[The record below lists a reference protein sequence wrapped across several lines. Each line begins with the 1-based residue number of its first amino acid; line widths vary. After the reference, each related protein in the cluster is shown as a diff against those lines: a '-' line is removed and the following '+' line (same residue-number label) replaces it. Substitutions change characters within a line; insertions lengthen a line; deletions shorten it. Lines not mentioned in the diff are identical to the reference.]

1 MNDTCDS
8 SATSC
13 YRRDMSRQPIWQQLY
28 NRFDPFLP
36 AAEQAWRADRAR
48 SPAGDIIKLLRAPFD
63 GTRVLVTGTTGTG
76 KSTELLRI
84 AEASGRD
91 DFVVVLD
98 LQRHFSEIVGDEQA
112 LQSIH
117 SWEVVFLAGLA
128 VVRAATELMP
138 YEIPKDYL
146 EGLAKAWEKI
156 AKSAGAPAVQAQIDV
171 SAVAKT
177 MVVLASA
184 AIPLLGAPAAIAA
197 GGAAAGLKVLEG
209 TSKAAEA
216 GTGAIKWAIPIG
228 RSKHRLPDQDQ
239 NVQTLLGA
247 VNLIIGYVQQKL
259 RRVLLIIDG
268 LDRILDFD
276 RAEALFLR
284 SELIAQLA
292 CRMVVAG
299 PFALHSHPAKG
310 AIPRFSKNCVVF
322 NEPVLRKGNERE
334 QGAGVGFFCEVFQR
348 RTADL
353 NVPDL
358 VPEELLR
365 RLAYYSGG
373 RARDFIKLIRALAE
387 QGWIDNAEQATMPL
401 VDRVLDEARRLL
413 ETGLDAG
420 HIAVLEK
427 AADDPDHRLP
437 ADPIARELLDYDKLL
452 PYPNDSEWYYPHPLL
467 TMHLVRVKPP
477 GSPG

>member
-1 MNDTCDS
+1 
-8 SATSC
+8 
-13 YRRDMSRQPIWQQLY
+13 MSRQPIWQAIY

-36 AAEQAWRADRAR
+36 AAEQAWRADRPR

-138 YEIPKDYL
+138 YAIPKEYL
-146 EGLAKAWEKI
+146 DNLAKAWEKL
-156 AKSAGAPAVQAQIDV
+156 AKSTGVPTAQAQIDV
-171 SAVAKT
+171 GAVAKT
-177 MVVLASA
+177 MVVLASVA
-184 AIPLLGAPAAIAA
+184 AVPLLGAPAAAAA
-197 GGAAAGLKVLEG
+197 GGAAVGLKILEG

-216 GTGAIKWAIPIG
+216 GTAAVKWSIALG
-228 RSKHRLPDQDQ
+228 RAKHRLPDQDQ

-247 VNLIIGYVQQKL
+247 VNVIIGYVQLKL

-268 LDRILDFD
+268 LDRILEFD

-322 NEPVLRKGNERE
+322 NEPVIRKGNERE
-334 QGAGVGFFCEVFQR
+334 QGAGVSFFCDVFRR

-365 RLAYYSGG
+365 RLAYFSGG

-387 QGWIDNAEQATMPL
+387 QGWIDNVEQATLPL

-420 HIAVLEK
+420 HIAVLK
-427 AADDPDHRLP
+427 AAADDPDHRLP
-437 ADPIARELLDYDKLL
+437 ADHAARELLDYGKLL